1 MNVIKYRE
9 NRTGGKT
16 QMTDQEKFAYWLE
29 YAEYDL
35 QTAEAMFAAGRWM
48 YVIFMCQQALEKLV
62 KGLYLLYIDD
72 NVPKIHDIPSL
83 FSRFMD
89 KLPQPVNSEYI
100 KLFRDLSAYYL
111 NTRYP
116 KYKEKLS
123 EVTNEGVA
131 KSFLEQAKE
140 AFKWLLT
147 LKP

>member
-1 MNVIKYRE
+1 
-9 NRTGGKT
+9 
-16 QMTDQEKFAYWLE
+16 MTDDEKFAYWLE

-35 QTAEAMFAAGRWM
+35 QTAETMFSGGRWM
-48 YVIFMCQQALEKLV
+48 YVIFMCQQAIEKLV

-72 NVPKIHDIPSL
+72 NIPRIHNIPNL
-83 FSRFMD
+83 FSRFMG
-89 KLPQPVNSEYI
+89 KISQPVNDEYI

-116 KYKEKLS
+116 EYKEKLN
-123 EVTNEGVA
+123 EVTNESAA
-131 KSFLEQAKE
+131 KSFLENSKE